1 MCAYCP
7 SGGISKASSAGVE
20 RDPSTPVLETLTTT
34 RTQPAPRH
42 SGVGLQGSLLWRLL
56 VTEALYV
63 LLKSS
68 PCQQHDDAN
77 WYLEQTPAFGCP
89 KCQTYLRETT
99 LELRHPAHRIGLRVG
114 FRGCRQRGKL
124 RRLRWNPSG
133 CSLVD
138 LFAGGE
144 KLLEPPSST
153 VQSPSLGHHLRCT
166 TFRSVSKC
174 SPIPFETRHQT

>member
-34 RTQPAPRH
+34 RTQPAPQH
-42 SGVGLQGSLLWRLL
+42 SGVRLQGSLLWRLL

-99 LELRHPAHRIGLRVG
+99 LELRHPAHRTGLRVG

-133 CSLVD
+133 CSFGGPLCRWREIARAAQ
-138 LFAGGE
+138 LNGSEPKLGTPFAMHN
-144 KLLEPPSST
+144 
-153 VQSPSLGHHLRCT
+153 V
-166 TFRSVSKC
+166 
-174 SPIPFETRHQT
+174 